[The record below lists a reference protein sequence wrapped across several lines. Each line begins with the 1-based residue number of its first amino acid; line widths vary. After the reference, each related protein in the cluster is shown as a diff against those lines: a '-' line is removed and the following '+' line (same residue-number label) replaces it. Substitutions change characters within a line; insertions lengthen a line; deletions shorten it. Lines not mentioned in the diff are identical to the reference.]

1 MDQKTNQLSVTED
14 RVDKFVMTGDE
25 IYAARE
31 YVQQLENNVAH
42 LKEANLLLEGQKI
55 NLQKKLNQMMIENI
69 NLKQLIMS
77 YDPTM
82 FYDPTNG

>member
-1 MDQKTNQLSVTED
+1 MTQNQPTTNVMPA
-14 RVDKFVMTGDE
+14 DKFVMTGDE

-31 YVQQLENNVAH
+31 YVKQLEDNIAH

-55 NLQKKLNQMMIENI
+55 NLQKKVNQLVVENV

-82 FYDPTNG
+82 FEM